1 MRAAAWWVLEGAGV
15 DAGSVLAEG
24 YSVSEL
30 KSADFTASQMSNTH
44 CSVQQLN
51 RCFTLVE
58 LKATYDMQ
66 SLRLVYSVCDM
77 KGSGFGASC
86 LTAVGCGAKELKRAG
101 FIALELKNV
110 GFDLGALYAAGFNV
124 DDLNSA
130 NFSDAEIALTATFA
144 SAEAAMRRAR
154 VHVAAVRSLGASEAL
169 TR

>member
-1 MRAAAWWVLEGAGV
+1 MQGAGV

-51 RCFTLVE
+51 RCFTLVG
-58 LKATYDMQ
+58 LKATCDMQ
-66 SLRLVYSVCDM
+66 SLRLVYSVSDM
-77 KGSGFGASC
+77 EGSGFGHGASC
-86 LTAVGCGAKELKRAG
+86 LTAVGCGAKELKHAG
-101 FIALELKNV
+101 FIALESKNV
-110 GFDLGALYAAGFNV
+110 GFDLVALYAAGFNV

-130 NFSDAEIALTATFA
+130 NFTDADIALTATFA

-154 VHVAAVRSLGASEAL
+154 VHVAAVLSLGASEAL